1 MEWNRMHIS
10 IIPLALTA
18 SWVVLGCGG
27 SYPVPTQALA
37 DTQSAERSAVEL
49 GAANQPEAQ
58 LHLQLARE
66 QMAKATTA
74 MRDGDNE
81 RADGLLRRAKSDAEL
96 AIALTRDQSAK
107 TEAQKA
113 TDQSNA
119 QRVTN
124 ANQGAVR

>member
-1 MEWNRMHIS
+1 MHKS
-10 IIPLALTA
+10 IIPIALTM
-18 SWVVLGCGG
+18 SWSALGCGG
-27 SYPVPTQALA
+27 NYPVPTQSLA
-37 DTQSAERSAVEL
+37 DVQSAERSAVEL
-49 GAANQPEAQ
+49 GAANQPKAQ

-66 QMAKATTA
+66 QMALASTA

-81 RADGLLRRAKSDAEL
+81 RADALLRRAKSDAEL
-96 AIALTRDQSAK
+96 AIALTRNQSAK

-119 QRVTN
+119 QQVTN